1 MALWSYAVVTNDGL
15 ALQLKR
21 GLNNT
26 MVFTKVKTS
35 SASVSPVLLQAQTDV
50 ANKKQECLF
59 KNTPYYIK
67 SDGTV
72 ELSFIITNEDVT
84 QTYGCWQV
92 GIYAQDPDK
101 GEILYAI
108 LQTENE
114 MDVPA
119 VGVAPGWSAEFEVA
133 LKIGNTE
140 NISVTVD
147 ATTGIS
153 KDEAD
158 ARYLQKSEAD
168 TIYLKQTTADNR
180 YLQQTTADNR
190 YLQQT
195 TADNRY
201 LKKTDLTMKVKS
213 VTIPNTGW
221 AEYSTPAWS
230 EYEEDGTLYIYRYN
244 IKDSD
249 ITANCSVTIN
259 LDISSLIVAESCGL
273 MSVTESYNGGVYVYG
288 NYMPA
293 TNLNGTMVIQKGV

>member
-180 YLQQTTADNR
+180 YL
-190 YLQQT
+190 
-195 TADNRY
+195 
-201 LKKTDLTMKVKS
+201 KKTDLTMKVKS

>member
-158 ARYLQKSEAD
+158 ERYMRKAQYQNVLH
-168 TIYLKQTTADNR
+168 
-180 YLQQTTADNR
+180 
-190 YLQQT
+190 
-195 TADNRY
+195 
-201 LKKTDLTMKVKS
+201 
-213 VTIPNTGW
+213 G
-221 AEYSTPAWS
+221 
-230 EYEEDGTLYIYRYN
+230 
-244 IKDSD
+244 
-249 ITANCSVTIN
+249 
-259 LDISSLIVAESCGL
+259 IVIDEQ
-273 MSVTESYNGGVYVYG
+273 GGVWLTDK
-288 NYMPA
+288 A
-293 TNLNGTMVIQKGV
+293 L